1 VTEVV
6 IVRLAT
12 RGYYRIV
19 VRAASISS
27 YSVSKCGA
35 GFVYMW
41 LNYKCDSRGNS

>member
-12 RGYYRIV
+12 RGHYRIV

-27 YSVSKCGA
+27 YSVSKYGTS
-35 GFVYMW
+35 FIYIW
-41 LNYKCDSRGNS
+41 LNCKCDSRGNS